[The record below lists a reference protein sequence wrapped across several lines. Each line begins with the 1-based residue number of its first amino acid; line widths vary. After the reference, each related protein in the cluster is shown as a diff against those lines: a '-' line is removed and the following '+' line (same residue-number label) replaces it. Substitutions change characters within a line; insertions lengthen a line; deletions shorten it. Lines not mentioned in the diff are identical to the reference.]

1 MKPERRGEPE
11 DPHDKTVVVPR
22 RAATARH
29 GDGAASVDGPDGAPP
44 GDETVIAGRQPS
56 ARKRSV
62 RGASEPAADPE
73 PWRGVPAPVY
83 GPRSATQ
90 RGDAPVPD
98 AVQRRIGPAP
108 SATAQPV
115 VERPP
120 LPSLAKRARR
130 SRTITIIAYAVTT
143 ALSVLGLWL
152 VAVLAFG

>member
-1 MKPERRGEPE
+1 MNPEGRGEPE
-11 DPHDKTVVVPR
+11 DPHDETVVVSR
-22 RAATARH
+22 RASAARH
-29 GDGAASVDGPDGAPP
+29 GDGAPSVDAPGGAPLS
-44 GDETVIAGRQPS
+44 DETVIAERRPS

-73 PWRGVPAPVY
+73 PWRAVPAPVY

-90 RGDAPVPD
+90 RGDAPGPD
-98 AVQRRIGPAP
+98 AVHRRIGPAP

-130 SRTITIIAYAVTT
+130 SRTITIIAYAATT
-143 ALSVLGLWL
+143 ALSVVGLWL
-152 VAVLAFG
+152 VAALAFG